1 MDIRATPIQAGTSPW
16 MLLLWSF
23 GPALLIIGLWI
34 WIFRRAAKQGG
45 GMGGGGMMGIGK
57 SRARRFD
64 RESDTKV
71 TFKDVAGIDEA
82 EQELVEIVDFLK
94 TPEKYLRLGGAAPKG
109 VLLVG
114 PPGTGKTLLARAVAG
129 EALDERE
136 ILEVTGLPPAP
147 LLEEAVRNA

>member
-45 GMGGGGMMGIGK
+45 GGMMGIGK

-64 RESDTKV
+64 RESDKKV